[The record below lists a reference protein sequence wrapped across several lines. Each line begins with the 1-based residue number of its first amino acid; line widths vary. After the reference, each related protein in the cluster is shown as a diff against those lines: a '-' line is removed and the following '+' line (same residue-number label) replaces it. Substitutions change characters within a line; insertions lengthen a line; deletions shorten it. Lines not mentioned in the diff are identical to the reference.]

1 MREQRGRREVAQVKP
16 VRLLQHKSTRA
27 LAVGIDLIIAVA
39 DRADVGISGQLL
51 ERLRQFVLCPPIVAV
66 KERSDLPVHLGD
78 ADIERRGLAAVG
90 FEKVPHPGSEFANN
104 C

>member
-1 MREQRGRREVAQVKP
+1 AEYGIRDDLVTGVQTCSDLSMSASPRCTGRS
-16 VRLLQHKSTRA
+16 LLSLTA
-27 LAVGIDLIIAVA
+27 T
-39 DRADVGISGQLL
+39 ISGQLL